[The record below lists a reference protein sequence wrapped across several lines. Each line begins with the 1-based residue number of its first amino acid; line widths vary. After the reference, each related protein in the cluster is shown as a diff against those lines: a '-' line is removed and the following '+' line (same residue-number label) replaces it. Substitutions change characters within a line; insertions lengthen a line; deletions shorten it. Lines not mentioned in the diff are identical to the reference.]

1 MDHAIQH
8 GIAEIDIAR
17 SHIDLGAQ
25 HARTITKFTRTH
37 PLKQIEVFVDRPIP
51 KRTVAPQFRQGAT
64 IGTHVVRAEI
74 IDVGITDLN
83 EVHRPGEKLLEI
95 I

>member
-1 MDHAIQH
+1 MDNTIQY

-25 HARTITKFTRTH
+25 HARTITKFTPTH
-37 PLKQIEVFVDRPIP
+37 PLKQTEVFVDRPIP
-51 KRTVAPQFRQGAT
+51 KRTVAPRFRQGAT

-74 IDVGITDLN
+74 IDVGFTDLN
-83 EVHRPGEKLLEI
+83 EVYRTGKKLFEI